1 MNNCIAKI
9 YRPFII
15 AQYSLFSKS
24 NKNKKNEFPLNDV
37 YEMLSFFNVTTPVWS
52 ELTIILLLSDII
64 YIPYNERI
72 ILMGILV
79 CINYFI
85 SRIIISR
92 FKKQDFINETLI
104 DYNSNYSVDPQ
115 YWGYTKSLLVLSL
128 YVIIPNLPII
138 IYFILQ

>member
-1 MNNCIAKI
+1 MDNCFTKI

-64 YIPYNERI
+64 YISYNERL

-79 CINYFI
+79 CINYFV
-85 SRIIISR
+85 SKIIISR

-104 DYNSNYSVDPQ
+104 DYYSNNSVDSQ
-115 YWGYTKSLLVLSL
+115 YWGYAKSSFVLSS
-128 YVIIPNLPII
+128 YAIIPNLPII

>member
-37 YEMLSFFNVTTPVWS
+37 YGMLSFFNVTTPVWS

-64 YIPYNERI
+64 YISYNERL

-85 SRIIISR
+85 SKIIISR

-104 DYNSNYSVDPQ
+104 DYYSNYAVDPQ
-115 YWGYTKSLLVLSL
+115 YWGYAKSLFVLSL